1 MLEKIGEAV
10 EAYVAKFGK
19 MPEVVY
25 MSESVFKQGARESD
39 RGFALTFGHRLPL
52 PDERVTI
59 YGARVEIIPY
69 PDNLLIVGGVRV
81 NV

>member
-1 MLEKIGEAV
+1 MLEKIREAI
-10 EAYVAKFGK
+10 ADYYCKYGK

-25 MSESVFKQGARESD
+25 MSESVFKQGASESD

-59 YGARVEIIPY
+59 YGAKIEIIPY